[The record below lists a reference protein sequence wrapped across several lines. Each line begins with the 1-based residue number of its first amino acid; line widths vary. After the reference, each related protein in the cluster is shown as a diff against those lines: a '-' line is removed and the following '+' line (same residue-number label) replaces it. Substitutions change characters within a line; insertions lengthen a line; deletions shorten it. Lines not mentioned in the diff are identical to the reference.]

1 MIKRLVLLTLVVFSL
16 FGCTPFQFGFN
27 KKDDKKI
34 EALDSQ
40 PIIDITLSANE
51 ISQFNK
57 KTDSSYE
64 EIVASNRAILPNS
77 IFAGYKTD
85 PCLWTN
91 LNPVL
96 NNLINLEMKS
106 AVTPQQDAQKY
117 INLMLSLLDESRE
130 YRAVVVETDAEPAY
144 FVGRYIFIGRK
155 EIESCRDEA
164 VLAEVLSFRLLRN
177 VQINRRFELKH
188 PLYTDKSKKLAEII
202 KVVKSEWEI
211 DYESDVNSHIYDSVM
226 LIMRRA
232 GFEPSRESVNESDQ
246 VKEYLGRT
254 LKFVKPLQRHN
265 KVFD

>member
-40 PIIDITLSANE
+40 PIIDITLTATE
-51 ISQFNK
+51 ISQFKK
-57 KTDSSYE
+57 KTNPNYD
-64 EIVASNRAILPNS
+64 EIITSNRAILSNS
-77 IFAGYKTD
+77 IFADSKTD

-91 LNPVL
+91 FNPLL
-96 NNLINLEMKS
+96 NNLMNREMRSK
-106 AVTPQQDAQKY
+106 VTPQQDAQNY
-117 INLMLSLLDESRE
+117 INLMLALLDESRE
-130 YRAVVVETDAEPAY
+130 YRAVVVETDDEPAY

-155 EIESCRDEA
+155 EIESCVNEA

-177 VQINRRFELKH
+177 VLLNQRFALKH
-188 PLYTDKSKKLAEII
+188 TLSTNKTKKLTEITEA
-202 KVVKSEWEI
+202 VKAEWEA
-211 DYESDVNSHIYDSVM
+211 DYESDVNSQVYDSVM

-232 GFEPSRESVNESDQ
+232 GFEPSRESVNESVQ

-254 LKFVKPLQRHN
+254 LKFVTPLQRHK